1 MLKTRILT
9 TLFILP
15 VMLFALFWASNYF
28 WAAFTGFMTIL
39 ACWEWTRFL
48 KFSIKNQILTSII
61 SSVFAAL
68 LWYFVPKESHP
79 IWAWSVLIF
88 WLGLIPLWLRF
99 RWRLPKNLFGML
111 IGWGMLFSFWWAF
124 LLWRPDVLNV
134 WRLLALMIVVWL
146 ADSAAYFAGRRFG
159 KHKLAPK
166 ISPGKTWE
174 GVAGAM
180 LITGIYGILLGQTKV
195 YPIHLSWWQWLF
207 LTWILVAV
215 SIMGDLIES
224 LFKRQADLKDSSQL
238 LPGHGGILDRVDS
251 LIAVLPVALAFFYL
265 LS

>member
-15 VMLFALFWASNYF
+15 VMLLALFWADNYF
-28 WAAFTGFMTIL
+28 WAAFTGLMTIL
-39 ACWEWTRFL
+39 GCWEWSRFL
-48 KFSIKNQILTSII
+48 KFSPKNQVLTTII
-61 SSVFAAL
+61 SAAL
-68 LWYFVPKESHP
+68 ALALWFFLKRSAHP
-79 IWAWSVLIF
+79 LWAGGVLAF
-88 WLGLIPLWLRF
+88 WLVLVPLWLRF
-99 RWRLPKNLFGML
+99 RWALPKNMLGML
-111 IGWGMLFSFWWAF
+111 IGWSMLFSFWWAF

-146 ADSAAYFAGRRFG
+146 ADTAAYFAGRRFG

-174 GVAGAM
+174 GVAGAL
-180 LITGIYGILLGQTKV
+180 LITSIYGVFLGKV
-195 YPIHLSWWQWLF
+195 EIFPLQLSWWQWLF

-251 LIAVLPVALAFFYL
+251 LIAVLPVALALFYF